1 MIHIFQ
7 PLDLKGLAVGEID
20 IKASLTTMK
29 PLYVKWIMNLYDEI
43 TSEKGKEIVLND
55 WKAAEILDAVVMG
68 SA

>member
-20 IKASLTTMK
+20 IKTSLTTMK

>member
-20 IKASLTTMK
+20 IKTSLTTMK
-29 PLYVKWIMNLYDEI
+29 LLYVKWIMNLYDEI